1 MMPSMRNLRVFALV
15 CVAAL
20 AACDTTASEP
30 QATLDCQELSA
41 DQVMI
46 DVQHTSTVEG
56 VRSALLEADTAFV
69 YEDSSMLK
77 LKGVNLEM
85 FDPNGVRNATVV
97 SVAGDYNASVGAMVA
112 RGNVVLVTKEGLR
125 IETEELHYDPQT
137 HRVWSDVK
145 TRLRYPD
152 GKSGTAETFSSDDQ
166 FTNLNATGATG
177 SLPGVKI
184 TF

>member
-1 MMPSMRNLRVFALV
+1 MIGLRMGGIGFAAV
-15 CVAAL
+15 L
-20 AACDTTASEP
+20 AACGSTASEP
-30 QATLDCQELSA
+30 QAALDYQELAA
-41 DQVMI
+41 DQIMM
-46 DVQHTSTVEG
+46 DVQHTSTVDG
-56 VRSALLEADTAFV
+56 VRSALLKADTAFV

-112 RGNVVLVTKEGLR
+112 RGSVVLVTKEGLR
-125 IETEELHYDPQT
+125 IETEELHYDPGT

-152 GKSGTAETFSSDDQ
+152 GKAGTAATFSSDDR
-166 FTNLNATGATG
+166 FSNITATGATG